1 MKNDNKIGETKV
13 IRYANIECY
22 STFEQ
27 KKQVLNNCLRK
38 VHEMANND
46 MRLKQS
52 AMQKLAEFQKKGYP
66 RRMLW
71 TACTT
76 IAVKTRNTTWF
87 KVRKTI

>member
-1 MKNDNKIGETKV
+1 M
-13 IRYANIECY
+13 
-22 STFEQ
+22 
-27 KKQVLNNCLRK
+27 
-38 VHEMANND
+38 VHFLDMEPKMANND

-52 AMQKLAEFQKKGYP
+52 AIQKLAEFQKKGYP

-76 IAVKTRNTTWF
+76 MAVKTRNTTWF